1 MAAALCAVALAL
13 AACEDEP
20 VSRIGTVCADH
31 EECESKLSEYCSR
44 VHLCVRSCSISSC
57 PSGSRCVS
65 VDDRAICLRACTT
78 DRDCH
83 SIERCDWNRAC
94 VLRTPLA
101 VTGPESYY
109 YQ

>member
-1 MAAALCAVALAL
+1 MIALAL

-20 VSRIGTVCADH
+20 VSRIGEICADH
-31 EECESKLSEYCSR
+31 EECETKLSEYCSR
-44 VHLCVRSCSISSC
+44 VYLCVRSCSNSSC

-65 VDDRAICLRACTT
+65 VDDRAVCLKACTT

-83 SIERCDWNRAC
+83 GIERCDHNRAC

-101 VTGPESYY
+101 VTGPESYFY
-109 YQ
+109 R